1 MMFGMTAN
9 QIGQSTHADWSVV
22 SRPAARPRRR
32 VQVAKQLDGGAAN
45 DFKLAGK
52 VSHRDVRMIGMF
64 GPDILIKTGKDR
76 TVISGK
82 DKSAIR
88 AGPPA
93 AACGR
98 PAVALE
104 RGSTATMQSQGRSAP
119 WPEPLTH
126 GRCRRFPVFGFRRD
140 QNRTS
145 VASNRR

>member
-88 AGPPA
+88 HHALGVDDMSNDFLHRPFV
-93 AACGR
+93 GR
-98 PAVALE
+98 ISVISL
-104 RGSTATMQSQGRSAP
+104 
-119 WPEPLTH
+119 
-126 GRCRRFPVFGFRRD
+126 VF
-140 QNRTS
+140 
-145 VASNRR
+145 